1 MVFAATAAMRA
12 AVAMICPARR
22 QGGAT
27 FFGGFPNRPENTKNN
42 VYHNNMLG
50 VAAEGSSTA
59 VGSITRCSNHIH
71 KSRLLNDIQT
81 YVNHNGIFSSLRTS
95 FWRTESC

>member
-71 KSRLLNDIQT
+71 KSFTASPSKRYSNIRQ
-81 YVNHNGIFSSLRTS
+81 S
-95 FWRTESC
+95 